1 LKTPA
6 LGSAVLVLAAALAA
20 CAQQRSGTSAPDHVS
35 GLPPDAGSGLTP
47 DHVSGLP
54 PDAGSGLPAS
64 PAAKGARLPFIEDD
78 YGRALS
84 EARAR
89 GLPLFIDAW
98 ATWCHSCLSM
108 RSYVLSDPSLQAL
121 SSRFVWLSLDTE
133 RAENAP
139 AVTRLGV
146 KVLPTLFVVDPTSE
160 RTRIAHEGSLTAS
173 ELARL
178 LESEEAGAGGTPEAT
193 ATRLASLAASKRF
206 AECVATGA
214 DEAPRMP
221 PGTALA
227 DVLRSA
233 IGCATELSDR
243 APERARLPELVAT
256 GERVVSDPNQPIL
269 ADDRSDLYD
278 YLVDALHR
286 LGRDDE
292 ARRLAG
298 AWATLLEDQAAHAA
312 TPAARAVFDAH
323 RVLAYEALGDP
334 ARALPMLQQSERDF
348 PGDYN
353 PPARLGKVLFDLKR
367 NDEAIAALERA
378 LPRAYGPRKLR
389 LWSLEADA
397 FIAKGDEAGARRA
410 LQSALDFAASVP
422 LTGAYPS
429 LRDAI
434 ADRLRAL

>member
-1 LKTPA
+1 
-6 LGSAVLVLAAALAA
+6 
-20 CAQQRSGTSAPDHVS
+20 VS
-35 GLPPDAGSGLTP
+35 GLAPDAAPAISQAGA
-47 DHVSGLP
+47 
-54 PDAGSGLPAS
+54 DAASPAS
-64 PAAKGARLPFIEDD
+64 PAASGARLPFIDDD

-108 RSYVLSDPSLQAL
+108 RSYVLSDPSLQPL
-121 SSRFVWLSLDTE
+121 SSRFVWLALDTE

-146 KVLPTLFVVDPTSE
+146 KVLPTLFVVDPASE
-160 RTRIAHEGSLTAS
+160 RTRIAHEGSLTAR

-178 LESEEAGAGGTPEAT
+178 LESDEAG
-193 ATRLASLAASKRF
+193 
-206 AECVATGA
+206 TGA
-214 DEAPRMP
+214 EEAPRMP
-221 PGTALA
+221 PGTAVA

-233 IGCATELSDR
+233 IGCATELPDQ
-243 APERARLPELVAT
+243 APERARLPELVAS
-256 GERVVSDPNQPIL
+256 GERVVSDASQPIL

-292 ARRLAG
+292 AKRLAG
-298 AWATLLEDQAAHAA
+298 AWATLLEDQATRAA

-353 PPARLGKVLFDLKR
+353 PPARLGKVLLDLKR
-367 NDEAIAALERA
+367 DDEAIAALQRA
-378 LPRAYGPRKLR
+378 LARAYGPRKLR

-397 FIAKGDEAGARRA
+397 FMAKGDKAGARHA

-434 ADRLRAL
+434 ADRLAAL